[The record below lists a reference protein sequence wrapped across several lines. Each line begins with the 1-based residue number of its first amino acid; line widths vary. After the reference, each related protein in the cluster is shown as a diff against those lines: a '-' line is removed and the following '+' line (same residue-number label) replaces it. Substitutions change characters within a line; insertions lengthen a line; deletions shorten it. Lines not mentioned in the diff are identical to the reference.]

1 VQTDDRIGHVELGR
15 TTGRKQKEGQIFLG
29 RSSIESHKNL
39 NLMKDN
45 QKTLDQYGGEF
56 QTPQQ
61 RRVIELRA
69 ADK

>member
-45 QKTLDQYGGEF
+45 QKTIDQYGGEF
-56 QTPQQ
+56 
-61 RRVIELRA
+61 
-69 ADK
+69 